1 MDHVPTGFQLLL
13 KNARKLSP
21 NSQFVIRIT
30 MGNMKAVPVRS
41 LFGVPVCSVIH
52 SCPAPWTVWA
62 ICDPIDC
69 RQQAPLSI
77 GLRQEYW

>member
-30 MGNMKAVPVRS
+30 RKLPKAAPVRS
-41 LFGVPVCSVIH
+41 LFGVPVCAQLFIRVLLYGLYGSSVTLWIVGNRLL
-52 SCPAPWTVWA
+52 CP
-62 ICDPIDC
+62 
-69 RQQAPLSI
+69 
-77 GLRQEYW
+77 